1 MVLALAGIAAILM
14 LKNAA
19 RETQSR
25 LVGQECGNQL
35 VRLSFASMM
44 WLQQINTENYPE
56 EFSQMFDIVGSPKGL
71 FCPADQ
77 GRTVVRDWSRFEEG
91 MATYEIVSPGV
102 PFTETNAVFVRCPI
116 HGHVI
121 RADGFVY
128 EQSGKRFEKGVW

>member
-1 MVLALAGIAAILM
+1 MVLALAGIAGILM

-19 RETQSR
+19 NKAQAN

-44 WLQQINTENYPE
+44 WLQQIETQNYPK
-56 EFSQMFDIVGSPKGL
+56 EFSQMFDIMGSPKSL
-71 FCPADQ
+71 FCPGD
-77 GRTVVRDWSRFEEG
+77 GSRTMIRDWAVFEDG
-91 MATYEIVSPGV
+91 MSTYEIISPGV
-102 PFTETNAVFVRCPI
+102 SFLETNAVFVRCPI

-128 EQSGKRFEKGVW
+128 DKAGERFKKGVW